1 MPRKPKRPCRHP
13 GCPNLSDGVYCEK
26 HRGLYA
32 RENAHR
38 RGYGREWRMARDRFL
53 RGHPLCAEFQR
64 RGKNVPATV
73 VDHIIQQRGDQ
84 TLFWDLKNT
93 AAISEMCKKSA
104 DPIFVTKNG
113 YNDMV
118 IMSAEVYDRIRLV
131 SVYEKLMEAETDI
144 EEGRVLEASASLR
157 KLRER
162 YGL

>member
-1 MPRKPKRPCRHP
+1 MQCIPIR
-13 GCPNLSDGVYCEK
+13 
-26 HRGLYA
+26 
-32 RENAHR
+32 
-38 RGYGREWRMARDRFL
+38 
-53 RGHPLCAEFQR
+53 
-64 RGKNVPATV
+64 
-73 VDHIIQQRGDQ
+73 
-84 TLFWDLKNT
+84 DLKNT

-113 YNDMV
+113 YNDKV

>member
-1 MPRKPKRPCRHP
+1 MQCIPIR
-13 GCPNLSDGVYCEK
+13 
-26 HRGLYA
+26 
-32 RENAHR
+32 
-38 RGYGREWRMARDRFL
+38 
-53 RGHPLCAEFQR
+53 
-64 RGKNVPATV
+64 
-73 VDHIIQQRGDQ
+73 
-84 TLFWDLKNT
+84 DLKNT

-144 EEGRVLEASASLR
+144 EEGRVLQASASLR
-157 KLRER
+157 QLRER

>member
-1 MPRKPKRPCRHP
+1 MQCIPIR
-13 GCPNLSDGVYCEK
+13 
-26 HRGLYA
+26 
-32 RENAHR
+32 
-38 RGYGREWRMARDRFL
+38 
-53 RGHPLCAEFQR
+53 
-64 RGKNVPATV
+64 
-73 VDHIIQQRGDQ
+73 
-84 TLFWDLKNT
+84 DLKNT

-144 EEGRVLEASASLR
+144 EEGRVQEASASLR